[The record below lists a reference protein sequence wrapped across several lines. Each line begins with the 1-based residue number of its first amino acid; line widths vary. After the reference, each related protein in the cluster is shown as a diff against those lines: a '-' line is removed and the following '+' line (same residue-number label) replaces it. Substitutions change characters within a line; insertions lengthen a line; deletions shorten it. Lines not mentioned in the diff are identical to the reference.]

1 MKEDFV
7 KNNNTN
13 SSVRIVD
20 DTRSIAEESK
30 KYSDALKSAQS
41 LKAYNKRV
49 KGITNSSVKLA
60 RANRDIQVA
69 VNKIYSPAI
78 KNACKA
84 ASSFSKY
91 QDAIKPAVESA
102 NRALE
107 NIKPV
112 IESQVAIAQSLNG
125 IKDVLNRVVSSYKFD
140 FTPLFNSPVF
150 QFLKE
155 IRMDYLESLRNFLDE
170 SRITG
175 SYFRKRIND
184 IVFQEVYDAKWFPY
198 AEWGNDYE
206 IVSSILDI
214 LDSTRKSKNRVKKI
228 DKLIFRYYTKSKI
241 EELRKGWKNL
251 GIPKHIV
258 RMMQQGVQAYHR
270 KEYAVTLTM
279 LSTLWEEIIYD
290 KLNDAHR
297 KNGKRTKNN
306 FEKLVDANDYNKLI
320 TSFFEDF
327 IMYDCESVEDVK
339 DDVPGRNSTAH
350 GWYSKYPS
358 RKAALNAILFTD
370 FLLKMGH
377 IEQDEEEF

>member
-140 FTPLFNSPVF
+140 FTPLFNSPAF

-170 SRITG
+170 FRITG

-290 KLNDAHR
+290 KLND
-297 KNGKRTKNN
+297 GKRLIKRC
-306 FEKLVDANDYNKLI
+306 LV
-320 TSFFEDF
+320 
-327 IMYDCESVEDVK
+327 
-339 DDVPGRNSTAH
+339 
-350 GWYSKYPS
+350 
-358 RKAALNAILFTD
+358 
-370 FLLKMGH
+370 
-377 IEQDEEEF
+377 